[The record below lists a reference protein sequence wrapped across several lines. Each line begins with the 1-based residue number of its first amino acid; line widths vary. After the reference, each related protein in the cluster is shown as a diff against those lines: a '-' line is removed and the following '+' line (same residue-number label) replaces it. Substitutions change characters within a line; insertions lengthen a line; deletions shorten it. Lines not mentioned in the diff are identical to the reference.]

1 MARQKGRLKVTTPPW
16 RPDWRTEKV
25 TPFYSLLELLGVII
39 PVLGDGVTAL
49 NTQTKAP
56 PPAESSA
63 GETDRD

>member
-1 MARQKGRLKVTTPPW
+1 MKITTPPW
-16 RPDWRTEKV
+16 GPDWRTEKV
-25 TPFYSLLELLGVII
+25 TPFYSLLKLLGVI